1 MDKNEIVASAQ
12 RAIAMSAV
20 FDGMPPHLAKRLAQS
35 AQFEAYDE
43 PTVVMRAGG
52 STEFVRYVLR
62 GYGFL
67 QSESESGKEL
77 NLVRLGAGNWFGW
90 VVVFGSIKVDTDHMA
105 AAGTQYLT
113 FPKDVMIQVASE
125 WPQLFLN
132 VFQQTGRL
140 IGKILRWSQTVHLSD
155 GDTRIARLL
164 IQLLPQEPTGGQC
177 EIACSQEELARSFGM
192 GRQALNRRLG
202 ELEGRGLI
210 ERGHV
215 KLLISDVAALM
226 DYAA

>member
-1 MDKNEIVASAQ
+1 MDKNEIVTSAQ
-12 RAIAMSAV
+12 RAIAASAV
-20 FDGMPPHLAKRLAQS
+20 FDGMPPHLAERLAKS
-35 AQFEAYDE
+35 ARFESYDE
-43 PTVVMRAGG
+43 PTIVIRAGG
-52 STEFVRYVLR
+52 STEFVRYVLH

-67 QSESESGKEL
+67 QAESETGKEL
-77 NLVRLGAGNWFGW
+77 NLVRLGRGNWFGW
-90 VVVFGSIKVDTDHMA
+90 VIVFGSIKVNTDHVA
-105 AAGTQYLT
+105 AAGTQYLA
-113 FPKDVMIQVASE
+113 FPKDVMIQAASE

-140 IGKILRWSQTVHLSD
+140 IGKILNWSQTVHLSD

-164 IQLLPQEPTGGQC
+164 IQLLPSAHAGAQC
-177 EIACSQEELARSFGM
+177 EIACSQEELARSFGI

-210 ERGHV
+210 ERGYG
-215 KLLISDVAALM
+215 KLLIPDVAALA

>member
-12 RAIAMSAV
+12 RAIAASVV
-20 FDGMPPHLAKRLAQS
+20 FDGIPPHLAKKLAQS
-35 AQFEAYDE
+35 ARLETYDE
-43 PTVVMRAGG
+43 PTVVIRAGG
-52 STEFVRYVLR
+52 STEVVRYVLR

-67 QSESESGKEL
+67 QSESENGKEL
-77 NLVRLGAGNWFGW
+77 NLVRLGRGHWFGW
-90 VVVFGSIKVDTDHMA
+90 VIVFGSIKVNTDHVA
-105 AAGTQYLT
+105 AAGTQYLA

-140 IGKILRWSQTVHLSD
+140 IGKILNWFETVHLSD
-155 GDTRIARLL
+155 GDTKIARLL
-164 IQLLPQEPTGGQC
+164 IQLLPQERTGDQC

-202 ELEGRGLI
+202 ELEERGLI
-210 ERGHV
+210 ERGYGTVSYTHLTLPTTPYV
-215 KLLISDVAALM
+215 
-226 DYAA
+226 